1 MVADLDRTGSVATAA
16 SLPASKAWSELP
28 EPAYQVINGPESVA
42 LAARTYAAFWNSGD
56 PAYARAALA
65 DDFVDRTLPPGRP
78 QGLEGPLVASAA
90 FRAAVPDLTAVIE
103 ELIVSSDR
111 AVSRLR
117 FRGRFSGVFERVK
130 GAGQLVDFH
139 AIDIYRVENGR
150 IAENWHIE
158 DNLTLLRQL
167 GVVQ

>member
-1 MVADLDRTGSVATAA
+1 M
-16 SLPASKAWSELP
+16 
-28 EPAYQVINGPESVA
+28 
-42 LAARTYAAFWNSGD
+42 
-56 PAYARAALA
+56 
-65 DDFVDRTLPPGRP
+65 
-78 QGLEGPLVASAA
+78 
-90 FRAAVPDLTAVIE
+90 TAVIE

-117 FRGRFSGVFERVK
+117 FRGRFTGVFEQVK
-130 GAGQLVDFH
+130 GSGQLIDFH